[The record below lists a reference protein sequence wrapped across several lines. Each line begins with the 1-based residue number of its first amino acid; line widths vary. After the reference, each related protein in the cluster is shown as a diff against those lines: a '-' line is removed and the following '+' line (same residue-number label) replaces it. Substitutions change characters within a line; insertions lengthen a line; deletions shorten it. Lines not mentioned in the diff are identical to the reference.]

1 MFGEDDEEE
10 DIPSSSPIV
19 LDNVIPEEVIEH
31 D

>member
-1 MFGEDDEEE
+1 MFGDDDEEE
-10 DIPSSSPIV
+10 DIPSSPIV